1 MTTTPAILFYDVVVA
16 IHVMTIVIAFGVT
29 FVYPAIIPWL
39 TNKHPEAMP
48 TIHEMQVRIGRFVI
62 TPFATLA
69 LLTGIYLAADRDLFD
84 QTWVTIPFVIII
96 ILLGLGGAFF
106 TPREKQL
113 AALARRDID
122 AGGTLSDEYHGRA
135 KPVALVGALSS
146 LLILFAIFCMVAK
159 PFAS

>member
-1 MTTTPAILFYDVVVA
+1 MISVPAIFFYDVVVA
-16 IHVMTIVIAFGVT
+16 IHVMCIVIAFGVT
-29 FVYPAIIPWL
+29 FVYPAILPWL

-69 LLTGIYLAADRDLFD
+69 LLTGIYLASDRDLFSKV
-84 QTWVTIPFVIII
+84 WVTIPFVILIV
-96 ILLGLGGAFF
+96 LLGLGGAFF

-113 AALARRDID
+113 AVLARRDID
-122 AGGTLSDEYHGRA
+122 AGGALSEEYHGKARA
-135 KPVALVGALSS
+135 VGMVGALSS

-159 PFAS
+159 PFA

>member
-69 LLTGIYLAADRDLFD
+69 LLTGIYLASDRDLFD

-113 AALARRDID
+113 AVLARRDID
-122 AGGTLSDEYHGRA
+122 AGGALSEEYHARA
-135 KPVALVGALSS
+135 KPVAIVGAVSS

-159 PFAS
+159 PFAG